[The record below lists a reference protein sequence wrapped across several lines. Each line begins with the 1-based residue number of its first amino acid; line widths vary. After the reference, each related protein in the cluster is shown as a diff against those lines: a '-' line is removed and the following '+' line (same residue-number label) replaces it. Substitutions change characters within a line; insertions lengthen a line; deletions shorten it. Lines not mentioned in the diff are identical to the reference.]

1 MPKAAPTAHTAAP
14 AHRDVS
20 SRRGLRR
27 FGIGFGILLALT
39 AGTAPAA
46 ELVLGRVSDDP
57 KAEYARLKSMLDYV
71 VPRMADVGITSG
83 RVLMAPDTQRM
94 SSYLRRGKVDW
105 ISETPGAAA
114 VYLERGRARVLLLTQ
129 RGGLDDYRS
138 VFFARRDAGIETL
151 ADLRG
156 RTVAFQNP
164 ASTSAYLLPASLIVQ
179 SGLPLVILASPGDE
193 PGPDMVGFVFAR
205 SELNMSTWVH
215 KGLVDA
221 AAFSEQDW
229 ADAERVPEAFRSDLA
244 IFHQTERVPRALEV
258 VRSDLDPAVA
268 ERLAAVLRAAI
279 DDPAAAE
286 PLRRFWSTTAF
297 HEPDADT
304 LAEIGGFSRAVRRV
318 RDEIE

>member
-1 MPKAAPTAHTAAP
+1 MPTAAPTDHPAAP
-14 AHRDVS
+14 ADRDAL
-20 SRRGLRR
+20 SRRWFRR
-27 FGIGFGILLALT
+27 VGIGLLLWIA
-39 AGTAPAA
+39 AGAVSAS

-57 KAEYARLKSMLDYV
+57 KLDYPRLKVMLDYV
-71 VPRMADVGITSG
+71 VPRMADVGITGG

-114 VYLERGRARVLLLTQ
+114 VYLDRGRARVLLLTQ
-129 RGGLDDYRS
+129 RGGLDSYRS
-138 VFFARRDAGIETL
+138 VFFARRDTGIGSI

-156 RTVAFQNP
+156 RTIAFQNP
-164 ASTSAYLLPASLIVQ
+164 ASTSAYLLPASMIVE
-179 SGLPLVILASPGDE
+179 SGLPLVVLASPGDE
-193 PGPDMVGFVFAR
+193 PGPEMVGFVFAR

-229 ADAERVPEAFRSDLA
+229 ADDERVPETFRPDLA

-258 VRSDLDPAVA
+258 VRSDLDAAVA
-268 ERLAAVLRAAI
+268 ERLASVLRAAI

-297 HEPDADT
+297 REPDPET
-304 LAEIGGFSRAVRRV
+304 LAEIRAFSRSVRQV

>member
-1 MPKAAPTAHTAAP
+1 MPTAAPTDHPAAP

-20 SRRGLRR
+20 PRRALCLV
-27 FGIGFGILLALT
+27 GIGLLLWLV
-39 AGTAPAA
+39 AGAVPAS

-57 KAEYARLKSMLDYV
+57 KSDYPRLKAMLDYV
-71 VPRMADVGITSG
+71 VPRMAAVGITSG

-114 VYLERGRARVLLLTQ
+114 VYLDRGRARVLLLTQ
-129 RGGLDDYRS
+129 RGGLDSYRS
-138 VFFARRDAGIETL
+138 VFFARRDAGIGSI

-156 RTVAFQNP
+156 RTIAFQNP
-164 ASTSAYLLPASLIVQ
+164 ASTSAYLLPASMIVE
-179 SGLPLVILASPGDE
+179 SGLPLVVLASPGDE

-229 ADAERVPEAFRSDLA
+229 ADVERVPEAFRADLA
-244 IFHQTERVPRALEV
+244 LFHQTERVPRALEV
-258 VRSDLDPAVA
+258 VRSDLDPTVA
-268 ERLAAVLRAAI
+268 ARLASVLRAAI

-297 HEPDADT
+297 REPDAET
-304 LAEIGGFSRAVRRV
+304 LAEIRAFSRAVRQV

>member
-1 MPKAAPTAHTAAP
+1 MSPAAPSESSAVPAFRARSLQCRLGGACLALLLAFLAP
-14 AHRDVS
+14 AV
-20 SRRGLRR
+20 
-27 FGIGFGILLALT
+27 
-39 AGTAPAA
+39 PAA

-57 KAEYARLKSMLDYV
+57 KSDYPRLKAMLDYV

-83 RVLMAPDTQRM
+83 RVLMAPDTLRM

-114 VYLERGRARVLLLTQ
+114 GYLDRGRARVLLLTQ
-129 RGGLDDYRS
+129 RGGMDVYRS
-138 VFFARRDAGIETL
+138 VFFARRDAGIASL

-156 RTVAFQNP
+156 RTIAFQNL
-164 ASTSAYLLPASLIVQ
+164 ASTSAYLLPASLIVE
-179 SGLPLVILASPGDE
+179 SGLPLVVLASPGDE
-193 PGPDMVGFVFAR
+193 PSPDVVGFVFAR

-229 ADAERVPEAFRSDLA
+229 ADADRVPEAFRPDLA
-244 IFHQTERVPRALEV
+244 IFGETERVPRALEV

-268 ERLAAVLRAAI
+268 ARLAAVLLGAI
-279 DDPAAAE
+279 DDPAAAD
-286 PLRRFWSTTAF
+286 PLRRFWSTTGF
-297 HEPDADT
+297 REPDAQT
-304 LAEIGGFSRAVRRV
+304 LDEIRAFSSAVRRV